1 MPQLNTELERAVMAL
16 TQLPETARTL
26 LGPIVDDEQLDF
38 ALDAQERLGRLIDG
52 DSNHPLGPV
61 YATLLGHITR
71 YEQEAYP
78 TTPTAPEVMLDF
90 LMDQQ
95 GIRQTELA
103 ERLGIHQSGVSRLL
117 GGQVTFTTD
126 LIKRLGEIFK
136 VPPAVFIG

>member
-1 MPQLNTELERAVMAL
+1 MTQINAELERAVVAL
-16 TQLPETARTL
+16 SQLPEAARTL
-26 LGPIVDDEQLDF
+26 LGPITTDEQLDF
-38 ALDAQERLGRLIDG
+38 ALDAQERLGRMIAG
-52 DSNHPLGPV
+52 DANHPLGSV
-61 YATLLGHITR
+61 YAALLVHITQ

-103 ERLGIHQSGVSRLL
+103 ERLGIHQSGVSRLVS
-117 GGQVTFTTD
+117 GQVAFTTD
-126 LIKRLGEIFK
+126 LIKRLGEIFQ